1 MNPGTGVGLGG
12 SSGAGPG
19 DAGHALGPVAS
30 SGKGGWTR
38 AGSRVCSAGRSVID
52 HVGLHSFPRS
62 GRTFLWG
69 PDVLCEAWELGWG
82 AGDSVGLTSAGAAR
96 ILASPERVG
105 GSARPPAP
113 RQGPGPGRCPGTR
126 NRRQDAAARTSR
138 PRAPA
143 APRGP
148 WARRWQAPRA
158 AGGRRGSAVWRRPC
172 PHRPPS
178 GGLPSVWKVPPHRY
192 A

>member
-38 AGSRVCSAGRSVID
+38 AGSRVFSAGRSVID

-82 AGDSVGLTSAGAAR
+82 AG
-96 ILASPERVG
+96 
-105 GSARPPAP
+105 
-113 RQGPGPGRCPGTR
+113 
-126 NRRQDAAARTSR
+126 
-138 PRAPA
+138 
-143 APRGP
+143 
-148 WARRWQAPRA
+148 
-158 AGGRRGSAVWRRPC
+158 
-172 PHRPPS
+172 
-178 GGLPSVWKVPPHRY
+178 
-192 A
+192 